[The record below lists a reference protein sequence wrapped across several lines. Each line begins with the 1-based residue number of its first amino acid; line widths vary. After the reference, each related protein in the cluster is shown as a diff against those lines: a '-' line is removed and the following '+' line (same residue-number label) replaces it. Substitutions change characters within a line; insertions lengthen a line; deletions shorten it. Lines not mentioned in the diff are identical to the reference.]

1 VDKPQPVS
9 SPPPDILPSAYARSV
24 LKQLLA
30 QYRGLS
36 SLGVVRGTSLSDKI
50 VPWHIVAAERIKD
63 IFADYM

>member
-1 VDKPQPVS
+1 M
-9 SPPPDILPSAYARSV
+9 LPSAYARSV

-50 VPWHIVAAERIKD
+50 VPWHVVAAERIKD

>member
-1 VDKPQPVS
+1 MDKPRPLA
-9 SPPPDILPSAYARSV
+9 SPPPEIIPSAYARSV